1 MPLKAAGP
9 RHAAR
14 RPSSPLVAALAL
26 ARARAARRRGG
37 GPIAIL
43 GEAGIEGIA
52 AEPYAALAA
61 LLEAIEAGAEV
72 PKTVLLDTRAWPGAT
87 DELPSA
93 AHDNAARALA
103 AAKAWLAA
111 EALGSS
117 RLLFLTEA
125 AVALPGE
132 GEGANLA
139 TAPLWGLLRSAQAEY
154 PGRFALLDLDSEE
167 ASLEA
172 LPAAL
177 ALADE
182 PQLALRDGVAHVP
195 RLSRASEG
203 EEERGTPIDPEST
216 VLISGGTGGLGALV
230 ARHLV
235 TEHGARN
242 LLLISRRGGAAPG
255 ATELLAELEELGAK
269 TTIAACDVSDRAQ
282 LEGLL
287 DSIPKEHPLGAV
299 IHTAGVLEDGLL
311 ESLDAERLA
320 MAMQPKVDAA
330 WHLHELT
337 ADLELSQFLLF
348 SSAAGV
354 LGNPAQA
361 NYAAANAFLD
371 VLAAYRQARGL
382 PATSMAWGPWGRAA
396 WPMSSVRL
404 SKLACGASAS
414 PRCRPSRASSSSIG
428 SGLLPSPCWCRSSR
442 APRCCV
448 PPPRWECCR

>member
-1 MPLKAAGP
+1 MKLATRSSRSTRSSAKPLDPAT
-9 RHAAR
+9 
-14 RPSSPLVAALAL
+14 L
-26 ARARAARRRGG
+26 RAARRRRSLLRLRWPERELPAVGEE

-235 TEHGARN
+235 TEHAARN

-255 ATELLAELEELGAK
+255 ADR
-269 TTIAACDVSDRAQ
+269 AACRAGGARRQDHDR
-282 LEGLL
+282 
-287 DSIPKEHPLGAV
+287 
-299 IHTAGVLEDGLL
+299 
-311 ESLDAERLA
+311 RL
-320 MAMQPKVDAA
+320 
-330 WHLHELT
+330 
-337 ADLELSQFLLF
+337 
-348 SSAAGV
+348 
-354 LGNPAQA
+354 
-361 NYAAANAFLD
+361 
-371 VLAAYRQARGL
+371 
-382 PATSMAWGPWGRAA
+382 
-396 WPMSSVRL
+396 
-404 SKLACGASAS
+404 
-414 PRCRPSRASSSSIG
+414 
-428 SGLLPSPCWCRSSR
+428 
-442 APRCCV
+442 
-448 PPPRWECCR
+448 